1 MSRERIGILAA
12 ILSTT
17 LGGTNTAVTRFAIGA
32 TDPVT
37 LTAFRFG
44 LGFLLLLPLA
54 LFMQARWPKGKD
66 WLGVIA
72 LGVLFFAIFMG
83 IFNLSLRYTTAARG
97 ALALATLPLLTMIM
111 AAVLRAEPLTFRKT
125 AGVATAIGGVATAL
139 LAGLARAPDGAWR
152 GDLIM
157 VAGALCMALYNVWS
171 RPFIARSSSL
181 AFVTGGMAAGS
192 GCMAL
197 ISAASGGLAASTTF
211 SLTQWVAIFYLSVFG
226 AALTFFLWVFALER
240 TTPTRVANAITI
252 NPVVAALLAAP
263 LLGEPIGANLL
274 VGIVAISV
282 GVWVASTDRR
292 SGAPSAME
300 QIDSKKKKAC
310 APATSA
316 ATSAAHSGSGGRILH
331 RAIARG
337 GVLSLL
343 GTRIA
348 GLIEVRRSRR
358 RLQTLDDRTLRDLGL
373 GRSDVENDNTRTF
386 WRMR

>member
-252 NPVVAALLAAP
+252 NPVVAALLAAL

-310 APATSA
+310 AP

>member
-316 ATSAAHSGSGGRILH
+316 AHSGSGGRILH

>member
-1 MSRERIGILAA
+1 VSRERIGILAA

-139 LAGLARAPDGAWR
+139 LAGLVQAPDGAWR

-157 VAGALCMALYNVWS
+157 IAGALCMALYNVWS

-316 ATSAAHSGSGGRILH
+316 AHSGSGGRILH

>member
-316 ATSAAHSGSGGRILH
+316 AHSGSGGRILH

-373 GRSDVENDNTRTF
+373 GRSDVENDSTRTF

>member
-54 LFMQARWPKGKD
+54 LFMQAPWPKGKD

-139 LAGLARAPDGAWR
+139 LAGLVQAPDGAWR

-157 VAGALCMALYNVWS
+157 IAGALCMALYNVWS

-316 ATSAAHSGSGGRILH
+316 AHSGSGGRILH